1 LEERDKQKRNERER
15 KRPSERNKEIHKEM
29 QNQKGNKMLEIIR
42 MPSKP
47 NEGKRYGTI
56 ADDDMPYVS
65 EKSLDR
71 H

>member
-1 LEERDKQKRNERER
+1 LEERNKQKRNERER
-15 KRPSERNKEIHKEM
+15 KRLSERNKEIHKEM
-29 QNQKGNKMLEIIR
+29 QKQKGNKMLEIIR

-47 NEGKRYGTI
+47 NEEKRQGTR